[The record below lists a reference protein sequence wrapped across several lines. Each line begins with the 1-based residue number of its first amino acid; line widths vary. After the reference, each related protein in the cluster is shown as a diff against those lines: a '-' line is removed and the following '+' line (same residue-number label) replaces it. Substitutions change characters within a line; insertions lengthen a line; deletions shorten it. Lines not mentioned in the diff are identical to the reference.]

1 MEGEMEEIQ
10 EKPLEQRNPMA
21 DYENM
26 KNYIQNKESTKIVEY
41 ICNLS
46 NEQRQKF
53 KEMYIASYGTELS
66 KELDSAL
73 SGDAKDLILGLMKT
87 PVEFDAEKL
96 YLSMKGL
103 GTDEETLS
111 EIIATRSSRH
121 LVKIKEKYPELYNES
136 LDDAIKGDTSKY
148 YRNILIAMIQGG
160 RSDNPYPDSQRMKD
174 IVNQLKD
181 DNENLQENFVS
192 YLVNCS
198 YGEICT
204 ICREY
209 EKAYGKN
216 ILEGIKDKFG
226 KDEYNFFNMLLH
238 YISDPGRFFAEKI
251 HEFNDKD
258 LIRIIISRSEE
269 NMDEIRD
276 AYKELY
282 NTELIDDIK
291 NKTNGDFQLGLTI
304 LAQK

>member
-121 LVKIKEKYPELYNES
+121 LVKVREKYSELYNES

-209 EKAYGKN
+209 EKAHGKN

-226 KDEYNFFNMLLH
+226 KDEYNFFKMLLH

-251 HEFNDKD
+251 HEFNNKD

>member
-53 KEMYIASYGTELS
+53 KEMYIASYGIELS
-66 KELDSAL
+66 KELDSVL
-73 SGDAKDLILGLMKT
+73 SGDANYLLLGLMKT

-96 YLSMKGL
+96 NISMKGL

-121 LVKIKEKYPELYNES
+121 LVKVREKYSELYNES

-226 KDEYNFFNMLLH
+226 KDEYNFFKMLLH

-251 HEFNDKD
+251 HEFNNKD

>member
-73 SGDAKDLILGLMKT
+73 SGDANYLILGLMKT

-96 YLSMKGL
+96 NISMKGL

-121 LVKIKEKYPELYNES
+121 LVKVREKYSELYNES

-198 YGEICT
+198 YSEICT

-226 KDEYNFFNMLLH
+226 KDEYNFFKMLLH

-251 HEFNDKD
+251 HEFNNKD

>member
-10 EKPLEQRNPMA
+10 EKTLKQRNPMA

-53 KEMYIASYGTELS
+53 KEMYIASYGIELS
-66 KELDSAL
+66 KELDSVL
-73 SGDAKDLILGLMKT
+73 SGDANYLLLGLMKT

-96 YLSMKGL
+96 NISMKGL

-121 LVKIKEKYPELYNES
+121 LVKVREKYSELYNES

-226 KDEYNFFNMLLH
+226 KDEYNFFKMLLH

-251 HEFNDKD
+251 HEFNNKD

>member
-66 KELDSAL
+66 KELDSVL

-96 YLSMKGL
+96 NISMKGL

-121 LVKIKEKYPELYNES
+121 LVKVREKYSELYNES

-226 KDEYNFFNMLLH
+226 KDEYNFFKMLLH

-251 HEFNDKD
+251 HEFNNKD